1 MTRPK
6 IQPREEAPSEAGDDV
21 GSSGTFPSGSAAS
34 RDPMRRFAR
43 RLRARLVRPSVDA
56 LARGSHGPIRMPDDV
71 LLLPDGSAIAAYE
84 GEPLLR
90 YRSLRR
96 LCEQHGLMEDDLEEA

>member
-1 MTRPK
+1 VVWSFLADSVT
-6 IQPREEAPSEAGDDV
+6 
-21 GSSGTFPSGSAAS
+21 S

-43 RLRARLVRPSVDA
+43 RLHARLVRPTIVA
-56 LARGSHGPIRMPDDV
+56 LSRGSLGAIRIPDDV

-90 YRSLRR
+90 YRTLRL
-96 LCEQHGLMEDDLEEA
+96 LCEQHGLTENDLEEA